1 MARRGLPALFLLRS
15 MCTFGMVM
23 LCGCAC
29 ESIPIYPPMSSTQ
42 ALQVLSE
49 RSRAI
54 KTISAQGSITLTRTD
69 GNSIRLDAAMV
80 MRPPDDAHFRA
91 WKFGQMVFDM
101 TLSHDKTWIIAPQ
114 KDSRKEVL
122 DAGSKTGKFARQ
134 WLTLV
139 TGNFNGPGFNVTE
152 NGSQL
157 LISQS
162 QDEGTT
168 MKCRVDRGTLT
179 PREYA
184 LEDRAGVRR
193 FELSLTD
200 YGEFNKVVW
209 PQRIEAVSD
218 SGRIL
223 IELRD
228 IEINGEIPD
237 TAFHPAA
244 RAELLP

>member
-1 MARRGLPALFLLRS
+1 
-15 MCTFGMVM
+15 MCTIGTAM
-23 LCGCAC
+23 LCGCAA
-29 ESIPIYPPMSSTQ
+29 ERIPKYPTMSSAQ
-42 ALQVLSE
+42 ALQALSE
-49 RSRAI
+49 RSQAI
-54 KTISAQGSITLTRTD
+54 KTISAQGSITLTGTD
-69 GNSIRLDAAMV
+69 GNSIRLDAAVV

-101 TLSHDKTWIIAPQ
+101 TLSHEKTWIIAPQ

-152 NGSQL
+152 SGSQL
-157 LISQS
+157 LISQR
-162 QDEGTT
+162 QDEGAI
-168 MKCRVDRGTLT
+168 MKCWVDRGTLT

-184 LEDRAGVRR
+184 LQDRAGVRR
-193 FELSLTD
+193 FTLLLTD
-200 YGEFNKVVW
+200 YGEFNNVVW
-209 PQRIEAVSD
+209 PQRIEAISD